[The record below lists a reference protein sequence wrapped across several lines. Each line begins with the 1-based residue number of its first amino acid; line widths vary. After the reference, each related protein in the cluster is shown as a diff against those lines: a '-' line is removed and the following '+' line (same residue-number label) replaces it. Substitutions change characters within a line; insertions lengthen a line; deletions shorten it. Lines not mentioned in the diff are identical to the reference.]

1 MEIWTLLT
9 RKNLNNPK
17 IRNYCQTEVDFDN
30 PKGYIHTIIF
40 DVHVS
45 FKKGIH
51 WIPLQ
56 ICRYSILQQWNAW
69 SIIAESFHLQNERSR
84 GFPRDKEFLD
94 CSALISFNISDISV
108 DLKLKWEYQVLASL
122 GARWGQIRW
131 QQRSDYPWIGTENYA
146 WGHFFL
152 SVCREAPKWCDSR
165 RG

>member
-1 MEIWTLLT
+1 M
-9 RKNLNNPK
+9 
-17 IRNYCQTEVDFDN
+17 
-30 PKGYIHTIIF
+30 
-40 DVHVS
+40 
-45 FKKGIH
+45 
-51 WIPLQ
+51 PLQ
-56 ICRYSILQQWNAW
+56 ICRYSILQQWKDAW

-152 SVCREAPKWCDSR
+152 SVCREARNDAIADGDKFSR
-165 RG
+165 SFMNSPLKVSSSWREGEEWLFWWL